1 MAMVQLLNDSIND
14 RLSLIEID
22 LNWQATVI
30 DQIKVNCDDGNGTTY
45 DQSARID
52 ILETKLEINQRIISN
67 HTDTIEVI
75 QKQSHAQNPNI
86 ERISDKVVEMESV
99 IAADQYVSV
108 NNTDKIKQ
116 LEEILNEQNTSIV
129 RIDKKISNLQID
141 QQFDQNSFKELTE
154 NVFILEANVT
164 ADAIMLKNLSSHLKV
179 IDHEMSLVADMVYI
193 QQDNQEQLKENMTAL
208 SIDFIN
214 FHYNLNDL
222 EARTNASELSWLQ
235 NENRMEKLELS
246 HSLET
251 VLNEEQEAT
260 INKIEEELN
269 KTVAVMQDFIKGAA
283 ESKGKCAARLSGLR
297 CAYYQFVSVL

>member
-1 MAMVQLLNDSIND
+1 
-14 RLSLIEID
+14 
-22 LNWQATVI
+22 
-30 DQIKVNCDDGNGTTY
+30 
-45 DQSARID
+45 
-52 ILETKLEINQRIISN
+52 
-67 HTDTIEVI
+67 
-75 QKQSHAQNPNI
+75 
-86 ERISDKVVEMESV
+86 MESV

-179 IDHEMSLVADMVYI
+179 IDHDMSLVADMVYI